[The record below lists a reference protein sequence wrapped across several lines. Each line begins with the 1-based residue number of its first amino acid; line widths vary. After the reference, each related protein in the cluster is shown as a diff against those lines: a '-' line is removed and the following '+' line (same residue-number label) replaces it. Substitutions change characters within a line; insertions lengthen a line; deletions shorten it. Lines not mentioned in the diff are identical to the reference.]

1 VVEHRTWEQDAVQ
14 MPESVDADEQ
24 VDAPEGPCLVCG
36 EWVSAD
42 EAGYR
47 VRVAAGAN
55 AVDVAA
61 HAACL
66 ARVAHPAV
74 VLPDPGS
81 GDRGDR

>member
-1 VVEHRTWEQDAVQ
+1 
-14 MPESVDADEQ
+14 
-24 VDAPEGPCLVCG
+24 
-36 EWVSAD
+36 
-42 EAGYR
+42 
-47 VRVAAGAN
+47 VAAGAN

-74 VLPDPGS
+74 VLPDAGS